1 MDLSKDQKVVI
12 AQVML
17 DLNYSASKIAEE
29 LKVDRSTVYRYGEKT
44 LPEDLRQYATEIKTL
59 FALKQQQLL
68 AEILKS
74 IEVKIRFSDLKSLI
88 HAYEVL
94 KVHTPTLNDIY
105 KDLKHQEKWE
115 NLGGDV

>member
-1 MDLSKDQKVVI
+1 MELTKDQKVVI

-29 LKVDRSTVYRYGEKT
+29 LKVDRSTVYRYGERT

-68 AEILKS
+68 AELLKS
-74 IEVKIRFSDLKSLI
+74 IEVKMKFADLKSLI
-88 HAYEVL
+88 HAFEVL
-94 KVHTPTLNDIY
+94 KVHTPSLYQIH
-105 KDLKHQEKWE
+105 KDLKHEEKWDK
-115 NLGGDV
+115 LGGGS